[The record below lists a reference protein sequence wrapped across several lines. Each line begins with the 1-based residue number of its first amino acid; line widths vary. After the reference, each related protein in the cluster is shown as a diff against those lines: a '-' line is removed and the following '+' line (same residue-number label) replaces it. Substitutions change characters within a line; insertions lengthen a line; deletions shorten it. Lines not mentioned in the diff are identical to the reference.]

1 MATDDGD
8 DDDDDADDDDGDDD
22 VDDVDDDD
30 DHHHHA
36 DLPLSNGGNWLALA
50 AQRVSLCREGGS
62 PPHGGTAATL
72 EQVLGRNDHATAA
85 AVALVV
91 RRFRLAM

>member
-1 MATDDGD
+1 MVMVMIDDG
-8 DDDDDADDDDGDDD
+8 DDDDADDDDGDDD

-30 DHHHHA
+30 DHHHA
-36 DLPLSNGGNWLALA
+36 DLPLSNGGNWLALP
-50 AQRVSLCREGGS
+50 AQRVRLCREGGS

-72 EQVLGRNDHATAA
+72 EQVLGRNGHATAA